1 MRRYVCNE
9 MMITMISKASWGNE
23 CCKEKIV
30 GGDRFFILF
39 AFYIL
44 MMMTIALGLISTQSQ
59 PSHCHLRYIN
69 VGYDPSGRLMNFQCL
84 SPCVFQK
91 VLQLHLSKGFT
102 IVSFEGFV
110 FKKVCQLH
118 LSTGFTIV
126 SFKRFI
132 FQKISQYRCVF
143 VKTFIFQKDYLS
155 NGFIVSF
162 NWFYNAS
169 LHCCT
174 ILYK

>member
-1 MRRYVCNE
+1 MRRCVCNE
-9 MMITMISKASWGNE
+9 MMVMMISKASWGNE

-30 GGDRFFILF
+30 GGDRFLIVF

-59 PSHCHLRYIN
+59 PCHCHLRYIN

-91 VLQLHLSKGFT
+91 VLQCRHAS
-102 IVSFEGFV
+102 
-110 FKKVCQLH
+110 
-118 LSTGFTIV
+118 
-126 SFKRFI
+126 
-132 FQKISQYRCVF
+132 
-143 VKTFIFQKDYLS
+143 VKTFIFQMDYLS

>member
-1 MRRYVCNE
+1 MEAKHICYLPATCVHRCQSRCAIFRENHP
-9 MMITMISKASWGNE
+9 IATT
-23 CCKEKIV
+23 
-30 GGDRFFILF
+30 D
-39 AFYIL
+39 
-44 MMMTIALGLISTQSQ
+44 TIRPL
-59 PSHCHLRYIN
+59 HCHLRYIN

-102 IVSFEGFV
+102 ILSFEGFV

-132 FQKISQYRCVF
+132 FQKISQYRCVS
-143 VKTFIFQKDYLS
+143 VKTFIFQIDYLS

-174 ILYK
+174 TLYK